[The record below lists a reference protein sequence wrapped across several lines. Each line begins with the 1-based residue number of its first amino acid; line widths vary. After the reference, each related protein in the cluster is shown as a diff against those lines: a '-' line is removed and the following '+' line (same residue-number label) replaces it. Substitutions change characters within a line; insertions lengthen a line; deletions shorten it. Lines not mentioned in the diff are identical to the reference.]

1 MSFPKAQKK
10 TLKNGLR
17 VIAVPMKNAPTVT
30 VQVFVEV
37 GAHYEEKRLN
47 GLSHFLEHMMFKG
60 TPKRPTAHIITT
72 ELDSL
77 GAQNN
82 AYTGDVM
89 TSYYAKGRS
98 EHFEKLFDI
107 VADLFLNPLLPAVEL
122 EKERGVIIEEINMY
136 EDMPQR
142 KVHDVLEALL
152 YDDQAAGRPI
162 IGPKENIRRFTRN
175 DFVKYRKAHYVPS
188 KTIVVVAGGVSAPKI
203 FATSKKYFEKVPAG
217 RRIVKPKIK
226 EVQKQPEVLHQEKK
240 TGQSHLAFGFRG
252 FGAGDSR
259 IASATVLAAV
269 LGKGMSSR
277 LFQKLREE
285 MGVCYYARSGFDTS
299 TDVGAFKITAGVDT
313 SRLKEVVAVIMEEVR
328 KILKEGVSKEEL
340 AKAKEMI
347 IGSIEMGLES
357 SDAFAEWYGGDEILR
372 KKLETPEQA
381 IAHIRKV
388 TLKDVHKVAQD
399 LFKEKGTN
407 LAIIGPKTDTVALK
421 KLLTL

>member
-107 VADLFLNPLLPAVEL
+107 VVDLFLNPLLPAAEL

-142 KVHDVLEALL
+142 KVHDVLEELL
-152 YDDQAAGRPI
+152 YGDQAAGRPI

-188 KTIVVVAGGVSAPKI
+188 KTIMVVAGGVPSAKI
-203 FATSKKYFEKVPAG
+203 FTTSKKYFRKISAG

-226 EVQKQPEVLHQEKK
+226 EAQKQPEVLHQEKK

-252 FGAGDSR
+252 FGATDR
-259 IASATVLAAV
+259 RVISATVLAAI

-313 SRLKEVVAVIMEEVR
+313 ARLKEVVAVIMEEVR
-328 KILKEGVSKEEL
+328 KILHEGVTAQEL
-340 AKAKEMI
+340 AKAKEML
-347 IGSIEMGLES
+347 IGSVEMGLES
-357 SDAFAEWYGGDEILR
+357 SDAFAEWYGADEILR

-388 TLKDVHKVAQD
+388 TEKDVHTVAKY
-399 LFKEKGTN
+399 LFNEKGTN
-407 LAIIGPKTDTVALK
+407 LAIIGPKTDTKELK
-421 KLLTL
+421 KLLKI